1 MKTSDN
7 MNDFTIYASN
17 IRSEWWGR
25 MKSSSMAWP
34 SKAGT
39 KQEFATYIVKSNSGT
54 LLSIRLNINK

>member
-39 KQEFATYIVKSNSGT
+39 KQEFATYSQEQ
-54 LLSIRLNINK
+54 